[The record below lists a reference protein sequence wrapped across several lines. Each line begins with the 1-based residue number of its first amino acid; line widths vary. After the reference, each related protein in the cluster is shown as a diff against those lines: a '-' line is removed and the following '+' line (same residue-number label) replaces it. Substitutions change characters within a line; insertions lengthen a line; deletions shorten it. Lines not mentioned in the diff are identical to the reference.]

1 MTFYLAKPMNNY
13 TTLIIQYNTNLTL
26 YLTILYDGHVFP
38 LNCSKNIQ
46 IDNILQKFFQ
56 RTIMWFLIEAILSDV
71 SNIIMKLTFLIPEA
85 EHLRMLQIRIFMCVK
100 CNRLNMHPCTK
111 YPTIKHQI
119 RKHLPFKMI
128 IQISNVYK
136 RT

>member
-1 MTFYLAKPMNNY
+1 MSAYSNHPSWWITKSICFWGRNVPTNNSIKKNNY
-13 TTLIIQYNTNLTL
+13 ATLIIQYNTNLTL

-46 IDNILQKFFQ
+46 IDNIIQKFFQ

-71 SNIIMKLTFLIPEA
+71 SNIIMKLTVLIPEV

-100 CNRLNMHPCTK
+100 CNRLIMHPCTK
-111 YPTIKHQI
+111 YPT
-119 RKHLPFKMI
+119 
-128 IQISNVYK
+128 
-136 RT
+136 